1 MHCANKKSRM
11 RRTEV
16 KFIMETRMNRR
27 WKKKEGERRAE
38 RVRNDIRRKNK
49 SGALHSVEG
58 ILSGYQE

>member
-38 RVRNDIRRKNK
+38 RGERIKERGERIGE
-49 SGALHSVEG
+49 SREEIG
-58 ILSGYQE
+58 